1 MSLTLADQ
9 TLARPDLADLLLEGQ
24 VRAARFAPVRAMRSS
39 EAAADILAAPEAG
52 APRLDQ
58 LLHGEVF
65 RVLETREGW
74 AWGQAARDGQ
84 TGFIRIEHLTEASA
98 LPTHRVAAAWAE
110 VAGRRL
116 PLNAL
121 VRAEGGEGLADLH
134 SFDADA
140 AVAAR
145 RLIGA
150 PQAEGGRTPDGLDAW
165 GLVRQALFAAG
176 KGAPS
181 LSGAGLI
188 EIGRALSGDERPI
201 SGDVVIDRHGPAV
214 VADAETVIR
223 VRPGSAVGTEPLGGY
238 DLAFRP

>member
-24 VRAARFAPVRAMRSS
+24 VRAARFAPARALRST
-39 EAAADILAAPEAG
+39 EAAADVLAAPETG
-52 APRLDQ
+52 ARRLDQ

-65 RVLETREGW
+65 RVLETRDGW

-84 TGFIRIEHLTEASA
+84 TGFVRTEHLTEVSA
-98 LPTHRVAAAWAE
+98 LPTHRVAAPWTE

-121 VRAEGGEGLADLH
+121 VAAEGGEGLADLR

-150 PQAEGGRTPDGLDAW
+150 PHAEGGRTADGLDAW

-176 KGAPS
+176 RGAPS
-181 LSGAGLI
+181 LTGAGTI
-188 EIGRALSGDERPI
+188 EIGRALSGEETLR
-201 SGDVVIDRHGPAV
+201 SGDVVIDRDGPAI
-214 VADAETVIR
+214 VADPETVIR
-223 VRPGSAVGTEPLGGY
+223 VRPGGAVGMEPLGGY